1 MVKTDSRSISKELLV
16 LPDSFKD
23 ARKNFGQNIQKLLT
37 KFDYTAA
44 MLALKLNTICESDS
58 IATKDVYEWMTGD
71 SLPKIYHLYKLAL
84 WFTIPMDCLFANNF
98 DTATVHGHSF
108 ARQEIKPITAESKQ
122 DGIPYLNEVMDNTI
136 TSIKTKIENGEKPD
150 MTNTKMI
157 AIAKTTKKQMTE
169 VVAARTD
176 SKKYNLLLANKIY
189 SSEMQLKDIAKKVG
203 ASTRSLRD
211 YAFYGTTVPVD
222 VADKLVKLFKTSHRN
237 LGLSLNE
244 DTNRYEHLKITLK
257 A

>member
-1 MVKTDSRSISKELLV
+1 MTKTDSRSKTHDQII

-23 ARKNFGQNIQKLLT
+23 ARKNFGKNIQKLLT
-37 KFDYTAA
+37 HFDYTAA
-44 MLALKLNTICESDS
+44 MLALKLNTICESDN
-58 IATKDVYEWMTGD
+58 IATKDVYEWINGD
-71 SLPKIYHLYKLAL
+71 ALPKIYHLYKLAL
-84 WFTIPMDCLFANNF
+84 WFTVPMDCLFASNF
-98 DTATVHGHSF
+98 DATTVHGHYF
-108 ARQEIKPITAESKQ
+108 ARQESKPITADAKTEGAPFIS
-122 DGIPYLNEVMDNTI
+122 IPMEKAMAALI
-136 TSIKTKIENGEKPD
+136 NGETTQMNNP
-150 MTNTKMI
+150 KMI

-169 VVAARTD
+169 VVTARTD

>member
-1 MVKTDSRSISKELLV
+1 MSKQTLVKDQLV

-23 ARKNFGQNIQKLLT
+23 ARKNFGRNIQRLLT
-37 KFDYTAA
+37 HFDYTAA
-44 MLALKLNTICESDS
+44 MLSLKLNTICESDT
-58 IATKDVYEWMTGD
+58 IATKDVYEWINGD

-84 WFTIPMDCLFANNF
+84 WFSVPMDCLFANNF
-98 DTATVHGHSF
+98 DATTVHGHSF
-108 ARQEIKPITAESKQ
+108 ARQEIKPITAESKK
-122 DGIPYLNEVMDNTI
+122 DGVPYINTIMEETI
-136 TSIKTKIENGEKPD
+136 TSIKNKLDKGEKPD
-150 MTNTKMI
+150 MVNTKMI

-169 VVAARTD
+169 VVTARTD